1 VREMS
6 AWALGTIERDVDV
19 AVLATVLARDTDD
32 RVRET
37 LVWALGNIGDRAS
50 VDALGRVAESD
61 KSSRVRGTAAWALGT
76 MRGRDRR
83 APAGLVRLLRDEEE
97 QTRLKA
103 AWALGNIGD
112 STALGPI
119 RDALKAEQEQQVRRA
134 LIRALLHSGGR
145 SEGAMEELL
154 KSDDPTVRE
163 AAVRGL
169 VGRNAFD
176 PWPWPW
182 PRPRPFP

>member
-1 VREMS
+1 M
-6 AWALGTIERDVDV
+6 
-19 AVLATVLARDTDD
+19 
-32 RVRET
+32 
-37 LVWALGNIGDRAS
+37 AS
-50 VDALGRVAESD
+50 GLRQEIA
-61 KSSRVRGTAAWALGT
+61 
-76 MRGRDRR
+76 RR
-83 APAGLVRLLRDEEE
+83 APVTTMRISRITQSHHRLLLDPPFHAAWDSRPRRHFDASIVRLLRDDEES
-97 QTRLKA
+97 TRLKA

-112 STALGPI
+112 STAITAI

-145 SEGAMEELL
+145 SESALQELL
-154 KSDDPTVRE
+154 KSEDETVRE